1 MKKYIFSLIAIA
13 SIVASC
19 TKVDSEGIM
28 APESTDK
35 AASITKSFNV
45 TTPSTKTE
53 LGDDG
58 LSMIWSADDKINV
71 IAGTTGNQY
80 TFSLL
85 NGAGTSNATF
95 TGTIDEADASETQ
108 FYAVYPNVNASASSE
123 KIEFLGSSN
132 GEHPKYYNAGTTVK
146 AIAGSFDPAFAPM
159 TAVAGE
165 NDVLS
170 FRYGCA
176 FFKFKVA
183 EEGISQIEFST
194 AGGGRVNGRPVF
206 NAATGVNAGV
216 ESAQKSITIA
226 PESGTFDVSKTYYLP
241 VLTKQSTFG
250 VLTLKYT
257 KENGASQSISMSAF
271 QNVILAAGKIY
282 NLGTPPVSFTPA
294 FDSSDVTIEA
304 DDKNGTI
311 SFSVANLIEGGTVS
325 YTVSSDGLTNSDW
338 GTINF
343 DSSTGNGSLSFTCD
357 ANTDTD
363 NPKTA
368 SVTLTYTY
376 QTSKTVSTVV
386 TVTQKKAVA
395 AGTQMYYYYNT
406 GSVTNTSNKFSASSS
421 TISFDGTNNN
431 CGVNSFSINGI
442 SCTKGVKLDSSGYLE
457 FTTSD
462 NVTASLTF
470 YYAARKSTDNDTAV
484 IQITPTDPAGTATE
498 FGSFESFGTISSQTI
513 TLNASTKYRIS
524 RKTKELV
531 LVFVELSEIPIN

>member
-165 NDVLS
+165 NDELL

-183 EEGISQIEFST
+183 EQGISQIEFST
-194 AGGGRVNGRPVF
+194 DGGGRVNGRPYF
-206 NAATGVNAGV
+206 DITSGNTAGV

-226 PESGTFDVSKTYYLP
+226 PESGTFNVSETYYLP
-241 VLTKQSTFG
+241 VLTKQSKFG

-257 KENGASQSISMSAF
+257 KENGSNQSISMSALE
-271 QNVILAAGKIY
+271 NVTLAAGKVY
-282 NLGTPPVSFTPA
+282 NLGTPPVSFAPA
-294 FDSSDVTIEA
+294 ITSSDISIEA
-304 DDKNGTI
+304 EGESGIINFSVNNLVDGGTVNYTVSDSNLDNTNWGTI
-311 SFSVANLIEGGTVS
+311 S
-325 YTVSSDGLTNSDW
+325 
-338 GTINF
+338 F
-343 DSSTGNGSLSFTCD
+343 DSSTGEGSIPFTCS
-357 ANTDTD
+357 ANTDTS

-368 SVTLTYTY
+368 TVTIIYTYNSSETATKSVTI
-376 QTSKTVSTVV
+376 
-386 TVTQKKAVA
+386 TQKKAVTV
-395 AGTQMYYYYNT
+395 GSSSYYYYNT
-406 GSVTNTSNKFSASSS
+406 GSATNTSNKFTASTG
-421 TISFDGTNNN
+421 TISFDGTDSN
-431 CGVNSFSINGI
+431 CGVSSFSINGV
-442 SCTKGVKLDSSGYLE
+442 SCTKGIKLDSSGYLE
-457 FTTSD
+457 FTTSA
-462 NVTASLTF
+462 NVNATLTF
-470 YYAARKSTDNDTAV
+470 YYVARKKADNDNAK
-484 IQITPTDPAGTATE
+484 IQITPTEPAGEASI
-498 FGSFESFGTISSQTI
+498 FDSFNTFGTINSQTL
-513 TLNASTKYRIS
+513 TLEASTKYRIARNS
-524 RKTKELV
+524 KELA
-531 LVFVELSEIPIN
+531 LVYVELIETPAN

>member
-1 MKKYIFSLIAIA
+1 MKKYIFTIIAA
-13 SIVASC
+13 AAVVVSC
-19 TKVDSEGIM
+19 NKVDSDSPTTSSQKENISSVVKTFTVSV
-28 APESTDK
+28 PE
-35 AASITKSFNV
+35 
-45 TTPSTKTE
+45 TKTE
-53 LGDDG
+53 LGNDG
-58 LSMIWSADDKINV
+58 LTVKWSSSDKINI
-71 IAGTTGNQY
+71 IAGTTGNKY

-85 NGAGTSNATF
+85 NGAGTSSATF
-95 TGTIDEADASETQ
+95 NGTIDESDAGETQ
-108 FYAVYPNVNASASSE
+108 FYAVYPDVNASASSE
-123 KIEFLGSSN
+123 KIEFLGSSD
-132 GEHPKYYNAGTTVK
+132 GEHSKYYNSGTTVK

-159 TAVAGE
+159 TAVVGE
-165 NDVLS
+165 NDNLS

-183 EEGISQIEFST
+183 EEGVAQIEFST
-194 AGGGRVNGRPVF
+194 DGGGRVNGRPIF
-206 NAATGVNAGV
+206 NASTGVNAGV

-226 PESGTFDVSKTYYLP
+226 PESGTFDVSETYYLP
-241 VLTKQSTFG
+241 VLTKQSNFG

-257 KENGASQSISMSAF
+257 KESGSSQSISMSAF
-271 QNVILAAGKIY
+271 KNVTLAAGKIY
-282 NLGTPPVSFTPA
+282 NLGTPPVSFAPS

-311 SFSVANLIEGGTVS
+311 SFSVANLVEGGTVN
-325 YTVSSDGLTNSDW
+325 YTVSNDELSNSDW
-338 GTINF
+338 GTIRF
-343 DSSTGNGSLSFTCD
+343 DSSTGNGSISFTCD

-376 QTSKTVSTVV
+376 QTSKTVSTVI
-386 TVTQKKAVA
+386 TVTQKKALA
-395 AGTQMYYYYNT
+395 AGTERYYYYNT

-421 TISFDGTNNN
+421 TISFDGTNGN

-484 IQITPTDPAGTATE
+484 IQITPTDPEGTATE

-524 RKTKELV
+524 RKAKELA
-531 LVFVELSEIPIN
+531 LVFVELSETPIN